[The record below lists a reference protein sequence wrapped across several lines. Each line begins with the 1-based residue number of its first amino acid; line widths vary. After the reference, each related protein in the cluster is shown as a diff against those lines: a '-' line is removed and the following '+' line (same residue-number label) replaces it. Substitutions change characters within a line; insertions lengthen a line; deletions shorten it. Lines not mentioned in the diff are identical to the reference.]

1 MQTFIINTKIY
12 YNNHFIIAS
21 WAYLQQSPTCTR
33 VNNLVYICKD
43 ITPWP
48 SGAYHVCSWERFQST
63 NLTRSETYVFCNSF
77 ASPRITH
84 FSNESAL
91 IVYVWSSGGTLIP
104 RSEICY
110 QYCHIQYSFIVLTLP
125 ELHQVFKK
133 LLDSNTLGHCQNNDI
148 LCLRL

>member
-48 SGAYHVCSWERFQST
+48 SGAYHVLLMGEVLVNGSDTLRNVCI
-63 NLTRSETYVFCNSF
+63 F
-77 ASPRITH
+77 AIH
-84 FSNESAL
+84 
-91 IVYVWSSGGTLIP
+91 
-104 RSEICY
+104 
-110 QYCHIQYSFIVLTLP
+110 
-125 ELHQVFKK
+125 
-133 LLDSNTLGHCQNNDI
+133 
-148 LCLRL
+148 LRLHASLIFQMSRH